1 MAGALAGLTVI
12 ELAGAGPGPFAG
24 MMLADH
30 GARVIRIDP
39 PDRSR
44 LRDYGALDITNRNRE
59 RLTLDLKDPAAVA
72 QVLDLAAEADALIEG
87 FRPGVLERL
96 GLAPDVLLARNPRL
110 AIGRVTGWGQA
121 GPRAMRAG
129 HDVNYIALSGAL
141 HGFGRKNGKL
151 AFPTNTLG
159 DNGGGGMM
167 LAFGLLAGIL
177 SARETGQGQVID
189 VAMVDGA
196 ALLSARTWTRL
207 AAGAWKDERESNL
220 IDGAA
225 HFYDVY
231 ETADGKWISLGAIEE
246 RFYATLLD
254 KLGLAGDPDFAAQ
267 YDEARWPDLTA
278 RLEAIFRTKTRD
290 EWCALLDDSDV
301 CFAPVLSLA
310 EAPDDPH
317 NLARETFVEVAGVIQ
332 PAPAPR
338 FLGTPAPTVRMRCE
352 PQESAKDEESS
363 R

>member
-1 MAGALAGLTVI
+1 MAGALAGITVI
-12 ELAGAGPGPFAG
+12 ELAGAGPAPFAG

-59 RLTLDLKDPAAVA
+59 RETLDLKDPAAVA
-72 QVLDLAAEADALIEG
+72 RVLDLAGDADALIEG
-87 FRPGVLERL
+87 FRPGVIERL
-96 GLAPDVLLARNPRL
+96 GLGPDVLLARNPRL
-110 AIGRVTGWGQA
+110 VIGRVTGWGQT

-151 AFPTNTLG
+151 AFPANTLG

-167 LAFGLLAGIL
+167 LAFALLAGIL
-177 SARETGQGQVID
+177 SARETGRGQVID

-220 IDGAA
+220 NDGAA

-246 RFYATLLD
+246 RFYATLLE
-254 KLGLAGDPDFAAQ
+254 KLGLADDPEFAAQ
-267 YDEARWPDLTA
+267 NDEARWPALTA

-290 EWCALLDDSDV
+290 EWCALLDGVDV
-301 CFAPVLSLA
+301 CFAPVMSLA
-310 EAPDDPH
+310 EAPDEPH
-317 NLARETFVEVAGVIQ
+317 NRIRGTFIELDGAIQ

-338 FLGTPAPTVRMRCE
+338 FLGTPAPPVRMKR
-352 PQESAKDEESS
+352 ESAQDEEGDA
-363 R
+363 